1 MASEL
6 WPTPPGEPTEPGTPD
21 FARWGKAAPFV
32 AQSEY
37 LHARM
42 CTLSLDIDA
51 FGAEVGDPAVVNWIV
66 NRLAGTGLTIA
77 DIVRSLSTG
86 LNWATIDPDHT
97 LEVME
102 AFNKSSACIRRSL
115 RSGASRHRDVAPSH
129 ANAGV
134 RRRKRVDR
142 RAE

>member
-1 MASEL
+1 MAIEL
-6 WPTPPGEPTEPGTPD
+6 WPTPPGEPTEPGIPD
-21 FARWGKAAPFV
+21 FARWGEAAPFV

-51 FGAEVGDPAVVNWIV
+51 LGSEVGDPAVVNWIA

-77 DIVRSLSTG
+77 DIVRSLAAR

-102 AFNKSSACIRRSL
+102 AFNRARHAFAEAAGAAQAATETL
-115 RSGASRHRDVAPSH
+115 RNHTQTPR
-129 ANAGV
+129 
-134 RRRKRVDR
+134 
-142 RAE
+142 